1 MHMIRNFL
9 STRSSLEVTHEGKGV
24 VKNASLY
31 DAADFS
37 TNLRFIIYSELQ
49 PGTSIGY
56 HTHENNEEV
65 YVILEGRGIMTIS
78 GQTHEVRAGDVI
90 LNKPYG
96 SHGLENNSDSDLK
109 ILLFEVQA
117 S

>member
-1 MHMIRNFL
+1 MIRNFF
-9 STRSSLEVTHEGKGV
+9 SAASSAEVTHGGTGIV
-24 VKNASLY
+24 RHASLY

-65 YVILEGRGIMTIS
+65 YVILEGSGVMTID

-96 SHGLENNSDSDLK
+96 SHGLENNSDTDLK
-109 ILLFEVQA
+109 ILVFEVQA

>member
-1 MHMIRNFL
+1 MIRNFF
-9 STRSSLEVTHEGKGV
+9 SAASSSEVTHGGKGS

-31 DAADFS
+31 DAVDFS
-37 TNLRFIIYSELQ
+37 TNLRFIIYSELK

-65 YVILEGRGIMTIS
+65 YVILEGRGIMTIN

-96 SHGLENNSDSDLK
+96 SHGLENSSDTVLK
-109 ILLFEVQA
+109 ILVFEVQA

>member
-1 MHMIRNFL
+1 MIRNFF
-9 STRSSLEVTHEGKGV
+9 SAASSFEVTHEGRGM

-31 DAADFS
+31 DAKDFG
-37 TNLRFIIYSELQ
+37 TNLRFIIYSELK

-56 HTHENNEEV
+56 HTHENDEEV
-65 YVILEGRGIMTIS
+65 YVILEGKGIMTIN
-78 GQTHEVRAGDVI
+78 GEPREVRAGDVI

-96 SHGLENNSDSDLK
+96 SHGLENNSDTDLK
-109 ILLFEVQA
+109 ILVFEVQA

>member
-1 MHMIRNFL
+1 M
-9 STRSSLEVTHEGKGV
+9 
-24 VKNASLY
+24 VKNAALY
-31 DAADFS
+31 DAKDFS
-37 TNLRFIIYSELQ
+37 TNLRFIIYSELK

-65 YVILEGRGIMTIS
+65 YVILAGKGMMTIN
-78 GQTHEVRAGDVI
+78 GEPHEVHAGDVI

-96 SHGLENNSDSDLK
+96 SHGLANNSDTDLK
-109 ILLFEVQA
+109 ILVFEVQA